1 MRFLI
6 IFLFLFVFGC
16 SGGLNKSEKIYI
28 CGDHPCANKNEAEEY
43 FDKNISVEIY
53 TITSD
58 KLKKENFDLVE
69 LNMLEDKLRSKNKI
83 EVSKEKKNIKKQIKE
98 RKKLAKLKM
107 KRIEETDKSKKL
119 PINKEFTKKKDPVK
133 KKKINKFTFIR
144 ICKNLEE
151 CDIDKIEKIVMDIG
165 KQKDFPDITN

>member
-1 MRFLI
+1 
-6 IFLFLFVFGC
+6 
-16 SGGLNKSEKIYI
+16 
-28 CGDHPCANKNEAEEY
+28 
-43 FDKNISVEIY
+43 
-53 TITSD
+53 
-58 KLKKENFDLVE
+58 
-69 LNMLEDKLRSKNKI
+69 
-83 EVSKEKKNIKKQIKE
+83 
-98 RKKLAKLKM
+98 M

-119 PINKEFTKKKDPVK
+119 AINKESTKKKDPVK